1 MPVCASWP
9 RRVWF
14 VPPVPGNVLAI
25 EGAGAANFAKIVAL
39 AAGLP
44 YYLNQAAPDGTHF
57 LSKMAKTGGMMYEW
71 LKGLFSGGKK
81 AEVAA
86 GIEETPAP
94 AVPAPAAAKSPSAV
108 PAGAPS
114 QVPAAPLSKSAALA
128 ASAAAIKPAARVA
141 EGAYGASWE
150 QRNDANANFNDWLF
164 EINTDSELSTN
175 PVEDEILEALEKIVK
190 SKQSCVNMVKRLPG
204 LIPQLLQSLRTE
216 NFSGAELA
224 RKIAHDPVLVAAVIR
239 LANSSANSLSK
250 AITSIEHAVLIL
262 GQAGLRQLITGVAFR
277 PIIDMNSGR
286 FTKNVAP
293 RIWAQS
299 ERSALACRILA
310 EQRGIEPF
318 EAFLAGL
325 VQYVGLVVCLRL
337 MDQHAQGKADIGSP
351 AFCSALLKH
360 ARVLSCSIS
369 SEWNFPEAVSKAI
382 EEQGTVFNTAVMTP
396 LGKVLSLADYLA
408 KIRMLV
414 DDDRLTEGD
423 PRVLK
428 GLSAE
433 ALECYQTLAEFE
445 DFDPMSEVKA

>member
-1 MPVCASWP
+1 
-9 RRVWF
+9 
-14 VPPVPGNVLAI
+14 
-25 EGAGAANFAKIVAL
+25 
-39 AAGLP
+39 
-44 YYLNQAAPDGTHF
+44 
-57 LSKMAKTGGMMYEW
+57 MYEW
-71 LKGLFSGGKK
+71 LKGLFSGGRK

-86 GIEETPAP
+86 DDDDKPEPAP
-94 AVPAPAAAKSPSAV
+94 RVVPPPASSPTPAAAATASRTASHPDAAKTGTAANAGVV
-108 PAGAPS
+108 PG
-114 QVPAAPLSKSAALA
+114 
-128 ASAAAIKPAARVA
+128 KPAAKVA
-141 EGAYGASWE
+141 EAAYGASWE

-164 EINTDSELSTN
+164 EINNDSELSTN
-175 PVEDEILEALEKIVK
+175 PVEDEILEALEKIVT

-239 LANSSANSLSK
+239 LANSSANSLAK
-250 AITSIEHAVLIL
+250 TITSIEHAVLIL

-277 PIIDMNSGR
+277 PIIDLNSGR

-325 VQYVGLVVCLRL
+325 IQYVGLVVCLRL
-337 MDQHAQGKADIGSP
+337 MDQHAQGKGDIGSP

-360 ARVLSCSIS
+360 ARMLSCSIS
-369 SEWNFPEAVSKAI
+369 SEWNFPQSVSKAI
-382 EEQGTVFNTAVMTP
+382 EEQGAVFNTALMTP

-408 KIRMLV
+408 KVRMLV
-414 DDDRLTEGD
+414 DHNRLTEGD

-428 GLSAE
+428 GLPAE
-433 ALECYQTLAEFE
+433 ALECYQALAEFE
-445 DFDPMSEVKA
+445 DFDPMSEGKV

>member
-1 MPVCASWP
+1 
-9 RRVWF
+9 
-14 VPPVPGNVLAI
+14 
-25 EGAGAANFAKIVAL
+25 
-39 AAGLP
+39 
-44 YYLNQAAPDGTHF
+44 
-57 LSKMAKTGGMMYEW
+57 MYEW
-71 LKGLFSGGKK
+71 LKGLFSGGRK
-81 AEVAA
+81 AEVAVDDDDKPEPA
-86 GIEETPAP
+86 ATPP
-94 AVPAPAAAKSPSAV
+94 AERPAPAASAATMARTASTPDGAK
-108 PAGAPS
+108 AGA
-114 QVPAAPLSKSAALA
+114 A
-128 ASAAAIKPAARVA
+128 ASAIAAPGKPPA
-141 EGAYGASWE
+141 EAAYGASWE

-164 EINTDSELSTN
+164 EINNDSELSTN
-175 PVEDEILEALEKIVK
+175 AVEDEILDALDKIVK

-239 LANSSANSLSK
+239 LANSSANSLAK
-250 AITSIEHAVLIL
+250 TITSIEHAVLIL

-293 RIWAQS
+293 RIWAES

-325 VQYVGLVVCLRL
+325 IQYVGLVVCLRL
-337 MDQHAQGKADIGSP
+337 MDQHAQGKGDIGSP

-369 SEWNFPEAVSKAI
+369 LEWNFPERVSKAI
-382 EEQGTVFNTAVMTP
+382 EEQGAVFNTALMTP

-408 KIRMLV
+408 KVRMLV
-414 DDDRLTEGD
+414 DHNRLTEGD

-428 GLSAE
+428 GLPAE
-433 ALECYQTLAEFE
+433 ALDCYQALAEFE
-445 DFDPMSEVKA
+445 DFDPMSEGKG